1 MTRFRVLRLAL
12 VGLGCALL
20 VGCAQSQTGSPL
32 SGLWPSWLGGPRQPE
47 AKSELLASG
56 ASQSQSRPGPVPSTV
71 TTAGGALGSELAL
84 ARLLERR
91 GETGQAGR
99 IYAACLGKEPRNPT
113 AHHRLGVIAAK
124 EGRFPDAEDHL
135 QQARRL
141 GPPNAELLS
150 DLGYVYY
157 LQHRLPEAEQTLN
170 EALALE
176 PKHQAA
182 CNNLGLVLG
191 AQGRFAESL
200 AVFKQVNSEGEAY
213 ANLAYVLAQRGEFQ
227 RSEDAYL
234 HALTLDNRLQTAA
247 AAMLQVAQRRRAHS
261 AEKVADQ
268 VPPPARRERS
278 GPTDAD
284 ALVQITEGREVPGP
298 RNLSGPMATGAPGQ
312 EVPAYRTAAAPVA
325 RGDAPPLHE
334 QGMPGAEYDHRMSPG
349 DNIPQPERIVRL
361 PPTEGPYSAPNFRA
375 PGTTSPVAPA
385 SFEVLVSDGHVGPAS
400 ASPWPP
406 EQRPRNTGMDRLGDG
421 PAETTASRPVFDRR

>member
-1 MTRFRVLRLAL
+1 MTRYRVLRLAL
-12 VGLGCALL
+12 LGLGCAFLL
-20 VGCAQSQTGSPL
+20 GCAQTQTGSPL
-32 SGLWPSWLGGPRQPE
+32 SGLWPSWLAGPRQPE
-47 AKSELLASG
+47 TKATPK
-56 ASQSQSRPGPVPSTV
+56 
-71 TTAGGALGSELAL
+71 GGMESELAL

-91 GETGQAGR
+91 GDTEQAAR
-99 IYAACLGKEPRNPT
+99 IYGVCLSKDPRNAQ
-113 AHHRLGVIAAK
+113 AHHRLGVIAAR
-124 EGRFPDAEDHL
+124 EGRFPDAEEHL

-141 GPPNAELLS
+141 GRPDAELLS

-191 AQGRFAESL
+191 AQGRFSESL

-227 RSEDAYL
+227 RSEEAYL
-234 HALTLDNRLQTAA
+234 HALTLDNRLQAAA
-247 AAMLQVAQRRRAHS
+247 AAMLQVAQRRRAQS
-261 AEKVADQ
+261 AEKVAGQ
-268 VPPPARRERS
+268 TPPPVRSERP
-278 GPTDAD
+278 GPTGAE
-284 ALVQITEGREVPGP
+284 ALVQISEGREIPGP
-298 RNLSGPMATGAPGQ
+298 RNLPGPGPTSAPGQ
-312 EVPAYRTAAAPVA
+312 DAFAYRTAAAPLA
-325 RGDAPPLHE
+325 RGDAPPLRE
-334 QGMPGAEYDHRMSPG
+334 QGIPGAEYDHRMSPG

-361 PPTEGPYSAPNFRA
+361 PPTEGPYAAPHFRA

-406 EQRPRNTGMDRLGDG
+406 EQRPRDTGLGQG
-421 PAETTASRPVFDRR
+421 ARSTETTASRPVIDRR